1 MPTAIFGFDWT
12 MELSYMAC
20 AAAGGTVLVLQ
31 TLLML
36 FGFGDGGDADLHH
49 DVGAGDVG
57 DGGEHHDGAFGLL
70 SVRAVASF
78 LTFFGL
84 TGWMGTSRE
93 WGETT
98 TLLVAIGAGL
108 ALMVVVAWMMRMQS
122 KLQSK
127 GNLDPRNAV
136 GLSARVYLRVP
147 GKNGGFGK
155 ISVKLQGRTAEFQA
169 FTLGDEL
176 PTGALVEIRSM
187 RTPDTFEVAA
197 LKNTKSKEK
206 TP

>member
-36 FGFGDGGDADLHH
+36 FGVGDGHDADLHH
-49 DVGAGDVG
+49 DVGAGDH
-57 DGGEHHDGAFGLL
+57 DGEHADGAFSLL

-84 TGWMGTSRE
+84 TGWMGTSKG
-93 WGETT
+93 WGETIT
-98 TLLVAIGAGL
+98 ILSAVGAGL
-108 ALMVVVAWMMRMQS
+108 VLMVIVAWMMRMQS

-127 GNLDPRNAV
+127 GNLDPRNAL
-136 GLSARVYLRVP
+136 GQSARVYLRIP
-147 GKNGGFGK
+147 GRNSGFGK
-155 ISVKLQGRTAEFQA
+155 ITVKVQGRSAEFNA

-176 PTGALVEIRSM
+176 ATGALVEVKSM
-187 RTPDTFEVAA
+187 RTPDTFEVVP
-197 LKNTKSKEK
+197 LKNMKSKEK
-206 TP
+206 NP

>member
-12 MELSYMAC
+12 IELSYMAC

-36 FGFGDGGDADLHH
+36 FGVGDGHDADLHH
-49 DVGAGDVG
+49 DVGA
-57 DGGEHHDGAFGLL
+57 DGHDGEHADGAFSLL

-84 TGWMGTSRE
+84 TGWMGTSKG
-93 WGETT
+93 WGEITT
-98 TLLVAIGAGL
+98 ILSAVGAGL
-108 ALMVVVAWMMRMQS
+108 VLMVIVAWMMRMQS

-127 GNLDPRNAV
+127 GNLDPRNAL
-136 GLSARVYLRVP
+136 GQSARVYLRVP
-147 GKNGGFGK
+147 AKNSGFGK
-155 ISVKLQGRTAEFQA
+155 ITVKVQGRSAEFNA

-176 PTGALVEIRSM
+176 ATGALVEVKSM
-187 RTPDTFEVAA
+187 RTPDTFEVVA

-206 TP
+206 QP

>member
-36 FGFGDGGDADLHH
+36 FGVGDGHDADLHH
-49 DVGAGDVG
+49 DVGGGDH
-57 DGGEHHDGAFGLL
+57 DGEHADGAFSLL

-84 TGWMGTSRE
+84 TGWMGTSRG

-98 TLLVAIGAGL
+98 ALLAAVGSGL
-108 ALMVVVAWMMRMQS
+108 ALMVLVAWMMRAQS

-136 GLSARVYLRVP
+136 GLSARVYLRIP
-147 GKNGGFGK
+147 GKNAGFGK
-155 ISVKLQGRTAEFQA
+155 ITVKLQGRTAEFHA
-169 FTLGDEL
+169 CTLGDEL
-176 PTGALVEIRSM
+176 PTGALVEIKSM
-187 RTPDTFEVAA
+187 RTPDTFEVVP
-197 LKNTKSKEK
+197 LRNPKSKEK
-206 TP
+206 TS